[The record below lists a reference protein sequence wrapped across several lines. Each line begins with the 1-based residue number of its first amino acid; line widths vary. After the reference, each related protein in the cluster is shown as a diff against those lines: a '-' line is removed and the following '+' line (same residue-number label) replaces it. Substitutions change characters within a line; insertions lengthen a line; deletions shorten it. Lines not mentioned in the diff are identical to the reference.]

1 MFGAPVLFFGIA
13 AWGRRWTADDG
24 FIHLR
29 VVDQILHGNG
39 PVFNAGERVEASTS
53 PAWTWIL
60 AACSWVAGGIELE
73 WIAALLGI
81 AFACLG
87 VLLAELGAMHL
98 LRRSIERGTPVPFGI
113 LVVVSLPPF
122 WDFATSG
129 LETGLG
135 FAWLGACFYGLA
147 RQAAD
152 VEEAGEDQPGGVRR
166 GLSVAIGTGVLVR
179 PDFGVFVVGF
189 LAALCLNTATR
200 RARMWTLAWALAL
213 PVAYQI
219 FRMGYYAAL
228 TPNTAIAK
236 SAARANWSQGG
247 RYLRDLIDPYLLW
260 IPLVGVVVAA
270 WQSRGAGRARAVRI
284 VTTATIAGAVVHA
297 LYITR
302 LGGDFMHGR
311 MLLPALFAL
320 MMPVAVIVPAQR
332 RAWLPIVIVGLWG
345 IICSASMRVP
355 YDTVGTEGIA
365 DERAVYVAS
374 AGRPNPV
381 TLADYGSGLAAPPVH
396 DDSGVVHRWVAEG
409 RAVRV
414 IAKAGARVLFIG
426 QTAFAREESSAVPA
440 IVVVDRFNIGM
451 FGFAAGPDVFVVDRL
466 GLADPIAGR
475 LTSLPGGRIGH
486 DKMLDDA
493 WILARFGQISQPS
506 PLDAQA
512 TDRVSA
518 AARALRCD
526 ALRDLLNHVEGG
538 ISVPDFF
545 SNVLASVRLQL
556 LEVPSDPSV
565 AEGRFCGR

>member
-1 MFGAPVLFFGIA
+1 MLFLGIA
-13 AWGRRWTADDG
+13 AWGRRWTSDDG
-24 FIHLR
+24 FIQLR

-60 AACSWVAGGIELE
+60 AACSWVARGIELE

-81 AFACLG
+81 GFACLG

-98 LRRSIERGTPVPFGI
+98 RRRSIERGTPVPLGS
-113 LVVVSLPPF
+113 LVIVSLPPF

-152 VEEAGEDQPGGVRR
+152 SDEADENQPGRVRR

-179 PDFGVFVVGF
+179 PDFGVFVVAF
-189 LAALCLNTATR
+189 LAALCLNTPTR
-200 RARMWTLAWALAL
+200 RARMWTLAWALAV

-236 SAARANWSQGG
+236 SAATADWSQGG

-270 WQSRGAGRARAVRI
+270 CQSLGAWRARAVRI
-284 VTTATIAGAVVHA
+284 VTTATIGGASAHA

-332 RAWLPIVIVGLWG
+332 WAWLPIVIVGVWA
-345 IICSASMRVP
+345 ITCSASMRVS
-355 YDTVGTEGIA
+355 YDIVGTQGIA
-365 DERAVYVAS
+365 DERAFYVAA
-374 AGRPNPV
+374 AGTPNPV
-381 TLADYGSGLAAPPVH
+381 TIADYESGLAAPPPVH
-396 DDSGVVHRWVAEG
+396 DYSAIVRGWVAEG
-409 RAVRV
+409 RSVRL
-414 IAKAGARVLFIG
+414 KAEEGARVLIIG
-426 QTAFAREESSAVPA
+426 DGPTFERQESSAVPA
-440 IVVVDRFNIGM
+440 DVVAARFNIGI
-451 FGFAAGPDVFVVDRL
+451 FGFAAGPDVFVIDRH

-475 LTSLPGGRIGH
+475 LTSLPGGRLGH
-486 DKMLDDA
+486 DKVLDES
-493 WILARFGQISQPS
+493 WILARFGQIPQPS
-506 PLDAQA
+506 PVDGQ
-512 TDRVSA
+512 TMDRVSA

-526 ALRDLLNHVEGG
+526 ALGDLLDHVEGG
-538 ISVPDFF
+538 ISVSDFF
-545 SNVLASVRLQL
+545 SNAFASVRLQL

-565 AEGRFCGR
+565 AERRFCTR